1 MLIKKKVYLC
11 NSINNLNHNKM
22 KAIKLTQ
29 EQFQRSL
36 TAKVDHVW
44 VYNKNFNS
52 KKIHRNGISL
62 NRYNGK
68 PQFCIV
74 LDYDKNIIDQDL
86 EKLFGKGC
94 FKNGGV
100 SPDDR
105 EQMIYDS
112 YYIKFN

>member
-1 MLIKKKVYLC
+1 
-11 NSINNLNHNKM
+11 M

-36 TAKVDHVW
+36 NAKVDHVW
-44 VYNKNFNS
+44 VYNKNIND

-62 NRYNGK
+62 NMYNGK
-68 PQFCIV
+68 PQFCII
-74 LDYDKNIIDQDL
+74 LDDEKNIQDHEL
-86 EKLFGKGC
+86 EQVFGKG
-94 FKNGGV
+94 FFINGGV
-100 SPDDR
+100 SPDDK

>member
-1 MLIKKKVYLC
+1 
-11 NSINNLNHNKM
+11 M

-36 TAKVDHVW
+36 NAKVDHVW
-44 VYNKNFNS
+44 VYNKNIND

-62 NRYNGK
+62 NMYNGK
-68 PQFCIV
+68 PQFCII
-74 LDYDKNIIDQDL
+74 LDDEKNIQDHEL
-86 EKLFGKGC
+86 EQVFGKGC
-94 FKNGGV
+94 FINGGV
-100 SPDDR
+100 SPDDK